1 MTVALGYSHID
12 GNVPFARKAHAVIE
26 FDVPAPI
33 LLGQTINADAAVEPA
48 AVEFRGLLRERTKVY
63 LARNHVGLDLQRAA
77 ALLLHPKIDARKIAG
92 RHGVEFKR
100 DTYADFTHL
109 PFGIEEIDR
118 FKA

>member
-12 GNVPFARKAHAVIE
+12 GNVASARKAHAVIE

-33 LLGQTINADAAVEPA
+33 LLGQSMNADAAVEPA
-48 AVEFRGLLRERTKVY
+48 AVEFRRLLRERTEVY
-63 LARNHVGLDLQRAA
+63 LARNHVGLDPQGAA
-77 ALLLHPKIDARKIAG
+77 ALLLHPKIDAGKIAG
-92 RHGVEFKR
+92 SHGVEFKHG
-100 DTYADFTHL
+100 TQADFTHL